1 MTINKLLLLLLL
13 SCWITISFAQQT
25 FPQNGVYDQR
35 DGHYAFSNATIQV
48 SPTQQ
53 LKKATLLIKKGK
65 IVAVGKDISI
75 PKDAVVIDLAGKFI
89 YPSFIDLSTTY
100 GMPKP
105 QAIGSKPQQQPQ
117 LFSNK
122 KGAYSWNEG
131 LKSETRAAEI
141 FTVNTE
147 EAKEW
152 RNLGFGTVLSQHRDG
167 IARGTSALV
176 LLGEEREHE
185 MILKAQVAAHYS
197 FSKGTSTQNYP
208 SSRMGAIALLRQTY
222 YDAQWYKSNPEDRE
236 YNISLEKWLEIQDL
250 PQFFETTNR
259 LDLLRAHKIGQEF
272 KVNYTFRGTG
282 DEYMRL
288 DEIKATGAA
297 IILPLNFPKPY
308 DVSDPYTSQEVAL
321 KQMKHWELAP
331 TNPAQLA
338 KAGVQFALTTDVLK
352 DKKTFWTQVKEAYK
366 FGLSEEDILKALTTT
381 PAKLIGAE
389 KNLGTLEQG
398 KVANFIITSNNIL
411 TDKVT
416 IYHNWVNGKPYA
428 IKDISTIDIRG
439 KYELTLEGKKHELEV
454 NGDLFSPDIH
464 LKDPNEKDEKKKGTK
479 LKYSFNNG
487 TIAFTIIPEKDT
499 SKDAKTQEIY
509 SLSGNVTTKAWSGN
523 ASKANGDW
531 VKWSAKRTGDVES
544 KEPKMPKL
552 DSTVMGKVVYPFAPY
567 GVEKEQLPTAKTVI
581 IQNTT
586 VWTGEKEGKLSNTDV
601 LIQDGKITKIGKKL
615 SFKGAE
621 LIDGSNKH
629 LTAGIIDEHSHI
641 AINFGVNEGTQAS
654 SAEVRIGDVINS
666 EDVNLYRQLAGGVT
680 MAQLLH
686 GSANPIG
693 GQAALIKFRWGQTPE
708 KMKYEGADG
717 FIKFALGENVKQSNW
732 GDNNT
737 SRFPQTRM
745 GVEQVYE
752 DYFTRAREYEKLRKE
767 KGDKVRRDLELDA
780 ILEILNKKRF
790 ITCHSYV
797 QSEITMLMR
806 MAERHGFRINTFT
819 HILEGYKIADKM
831 AKHGAGGSTFSDWW
845 AYKAEVMDAIPY
857 NPKLL
862 NAMNVV
868 VAINSDDAEMGRR
881 LNQEAAKAVKYGGMS
896 EEDAW
901 NMVTLNPAKLLHVDD
916 KVGSIKVGKDADV
929 VLWSDN
935 PLSIYAR
942 AEKTFVDG
950 ICRFDVEEDKKLRKA
965 LQAERSRLIQ
975 KMLNAKASGTKT
987 QPAVHKHKHHY
998 HCGDIENNNFMDYNV
1013 ELENR

>member
-1 MTINKLLLLLLL
+1 MTLNKPILLLLFW
-13 SCWITISFAQQT
+13 SWAAISLAQQT
-25 FPQNGVYDQR
+25 FPKNGVYDQR
-35 DGHYAFSNATIQV
+35 DGHYAFTNATIQV

-53 LKKATLLIKKGK
+53 LKKASLLIKKGK
-65 IVAVGKDISI
+65 VVAVGTNIDI
-75 PKDAVVIDLAGKFI
+75 PNDAIQIDLAGKFI
-89 YPSFIDLSTTY
+89 YPSFIDLHTAY

-105 QAIGSKPQQQPQ
+105 KAAGTRPKQQPQ
-117 LFSNK
+117 MVSNK
-122 KGAYSWNEG
+122 KGAYSWNEA
-131 LKSETRAAEI
+131 LKSETRADEL
-141 FTVNTE
+141 FTVNKAK
-147 EAKEW
+147 AKEW
-152 RNLGFGTVLSQHRDG
+152 RNLGFGTVLSHHRDG
-167 IARGTSALV
+167 IARGTSSLV

-185 MILKAQVAAHYS
+185 MIINNQVAAHYS
-197 FSKGTSTQNYP
+197 FGKGTSTQNYP
-208 SSRMGAIALLRQTY
+208 SSRMGAIALLRQTH
-222 YDAQWYKSNPEDRE
+222 YDAQWYKANPDDRE
-236 YNISLEKWLEIQDL
+236 YNISLEKWLAIESL
-250 PQFFETTNR
+250 PQIFEVGNR
-259 LDLLRAHKIGQEF
+259 LDMLRAAKVGKEF
-272 KVNYTFRGTG
+272 GVTYIFRGRG
-282 DEYMRL
+282 DEYLRL
-288 DEIKATGAA
+288 DEIKQTGSA
-297 IILPLNFPKPY
+297 IILPVNFPKPY
-308 DVSDPYTSQEVAL
+308 DVSDPYTTQEVSL
-321 KQMKHWELAP
+321 TQMKHWELAP
-331 TNPAQLA
+331 TNPAKLA
-338 KAGVQFALTTDVLK
+338 KAGIKFALTTDYLK
-352 DKKTFWTQVKEAYK
+352 DKKTFWTQVKQAYK

-381 PAKLIGAE
+381 PAQLIGADKE
-389 KNLGTLEQG
+389 LGTLEQG
-398 KVANFIITSNNIL
+398 KIANFIITSHNIL
-411 TDKVT
+411 ADKVT

-428 IKDISTIDIRG
+428 LKDINTIDIRG

-454 NGDLFSPDIH
+454 NGSLLTPDIH
-464 LKDPNEKDEKKKGTK
+464 LKDPNQKDKKKKGTK
-479 LKYSFNNG
+479 LKYTYANG
-487 TIAFTIIPEKDT
+487 TIAFTIIPKKDT
-499 SKDAKTQEIY
+499 SKKAKTQAIY
-509 SLSGNVTTKAWSGN
+509 RLSGNVTAKAWSGN
-523 ASKANGDW
+523 ATKANGDW
-531 VKWSAKRTGDVES
+531 ATWSAKRTGDVEI
-544 KEPKMPKL
+544 KEPKLPKL

-567 GVEKEQLPTAKTVI
+567 GVEKDQLPTAKTVI

-586 VWTGEKEGKLSNTDV
+586 VWTGEKQGKLTNTDV

-615 SFKGAE
+615 KAKGAT
-621 LIDGSNKH
+621 LIDGTNKH

-641 AINFGVNEGTQAS
+641 AINYGVNEGTQAS

-693 GQAALIKFRWGQTPE
+693 GQAALIKFRWGQAPE
-708 KMKYEGADG
+708 QMKYEGADG

-732 GDNNT
+732 GDNNRH
-737 SRFPQTRM
+737 RFPQTRM

-767 KGDKVRRDLELDA
+767 KGDKIRRDLELDA
-780 ILEILNKKRF
+780 VLEILNKKRF

-862 NAMNVV
+862 NSMNVV
-868 VAINSDDAEMGRR
+868 IAINSDDAEMGRR
-881 LNQEAAKAVKYGGMS
+881 LNQEAAKGVKYGGMS

-935 PLSIYAR
+935 PLSVYAR

-975 KMLNAKASGTKT
+975 KMLNKKAAGVKT
-987 QPAVHKHKHHY
+987 QPPVHTHKHHY
-998 HCGDIENNNFMDYNV
+998 HCGDIENNNFIDYNID
-1013 ELENR
+1013 